1 MSVIS
6 LPTEPSVPAV
16 ETGRNGDR
24 HLRLKHLGRAEA
36 MVLRD
41 DDVMRIGVLVRLNTV
56 NAASLSIISPVLLRL
71 GEQVKIKLRNDV
83 QRFATELRGV
93 ARRLAPTADGNFL
106 VGIELFS
113 RLMPLDVMMLRR
125 VGVADVQYA
134 GKIWV

>member
-6 LPTEPSVPAV
+6 LPTELPTAPVV
-16 ETGRNGDR
+16 ETGRHGDR

-93 ARRLAPTADGNFL
+93 ARRLA
-106 VGIELFS
+106 
-113 RLMPLDVMMLRR
+113 
-125 VGVADVQYA
+125 
-134 GKIWV
+134 